1 MTNIKLSLAVALV
14 IGVFGSTE
22 VFAVDYGVSV
32 FADVAESDNALRDD
46 ENRQSELQS
55 EYGVAASLSDSS
67 LFYLYDID
75 YRFSK
80 FSYGEDSQPERGI
93 TEGAASLRLGKESG
107 LFSVSANH
115 SQSRTLIDRGEA
127 DTIDNS
133 DERSIL
139 DVNPMLLF
147 KVGSVDSINITG
159 IYTKTRFDIQKQR
172 NSDRTGGLATWA
184 HALSPVSNMGV
195 SVSVFEVEYTEIPD
209 YVYDQQN
216 AYFNYDASLRKLN
229 YSLSLGYNLT
239 KQNGEEYKAPSY
251 DISFAYN
258 ATGQTF
264 GAAFIS
270 RITDTSN
277 GDNNRGAIMEEAEAV
292 VDASALGADQFKL
305 TAGDIFYR
313 NTSLCGRCSL
323 SLQVSREEE
332 EYLSLTEESNT
343 SNRGIATFAYSF
355 KANTSFEYSYQR
367 TKIEFEEDDLRDSI
381 DSLSRVQLQQGFRFG
396 LNLSAYYAARDRQ
409 SGTEGQGFTENLVG
423 LRAEYI
429 LR

>member
-1 MTNIKLSLAVALV
+1 MTNSKLSLAIALV
-14 IGVFGSTE
+14 IGTLGSAKT
-22 VFAVDYGVSV
+22 FAVDYGFSV
-32 FADVAESDNALRDD
+32 FADAAESDNAFLDD
-46 ENRQSELQS
+46 ENKLSELQS
-55 EYGVAASLSDSS
+55 EYGAAASLSDSS

-127 DTIDNS
+127 DTVDNS
-133 DERSIL
+133 DERSIF

-195 SVSVFEVEYTEIPD
+195 SVSAFEVEYTEIPD

-251 DISFAYN
+251 DINFTYN

-332 EYLSLTEESNT
+332 EYLSFTEESNT

-355 KANTSFEYSYQR
+355 KANASLEYSYQR
-367 TKIEFEEDDLRDSI
+367 TKIDFVEDDLRDSI
-381 DSLSRVQLQQGFRFG
+381 DSLSRVQLQQNFRFG

-429 LR
+429 IR

>member
-1 MTNIKLSLAVALV
+1 MTNIKLSLAIALV
-14 IGVFGSTE
+14 VGAFGSTK
-22 VFAVDYGVSV
+22 VFAVEYGVSI

-46 ENRQSELQS
+46 DNRQSELQS
-55 EYGVAASLSDSS
+55 EYGAAASLSDSS
-67 LFYLYDID
+67 LFYLYDLD
-75 YRFSK
+75 YRYSK

-93 TEGAASLRLGKESG
+93 TEGTASLRLGKESG

-147 KVGSVDSINITG
+147 KAGPVDSINITG
-159 IYTKTRFDIQKQR
+159 IYTKTRYEIQKQR
-172 NSDRTGGLATWA
+172 NSDRSGGLARWS

-195 SVSVFEVEYTEIPD
+195 SVSAFEVEYTEIPD